1 MRPMIRRIK
10 ILILIF
16 CCINLAFAQQV
27 DSLDFAKETDSLPSD
42 RQSLKIK
49 KLYVPAG
56 LMLAGVAFGS
66 KGLESLN
73 SEIVEERN
81 EHLLNFT
88 SHLDDFLQFSPIV
101 TAYALD
107 AFGVKSKTDLG
118 NRTAIL
124 LKGEVLT
131 LGSVFVMKSLIHEN
145 RPDSSNSQSF
155 PSGHTAQAFAAAT
168 FLSEEY
174 KGRFPWMPY
183 AAYGVASTVG
193 VFRMVN
199 NKHYISDV
207 LFGAG
212 LGILSMKVAYWT
224 HQYKWNKKERH
235 EQAYQQ
241 YIKNE
246 KMIY

>member
-1 MRPMIRRIK
+1 M
-10 ILILIF
+10 LVF
-16 CCINLAFAQQV
+16 CCVNLGFAQQI
-27 DSLDFAKETDSLPSD
+27 DSLAIVRETNSLPSD
-42 RQSLKIK
+42 RQRFEIK

-56 LMLAGVAFGS
+56 LMIAGVALSGKS
-66 KGLESLN
+66 AESIN
-73 SEIVEERN
+73 NEIVEERN
-81 EHLLNFT
+81 EHFMNFT

-124 LKGEVLT
+124 IKGEVMA
-131 LGSVFVMKSLIHEN
+131 LGSAFILKSLIHEN
-145 RPDSSNSQSF
+145 RPDSSNNMSF
-155 PSGHTAQAFAAAT
+155 PSGHTTQAFAAAT

-174 KGRFPWMPY
+174 KDRFSWMPY
-183 AAYGVASTVG
+183 VSYSLAGTVG

-212 LGILSMKVAYWT
+212 LGILSMKMAYWT

-246 KMIY
+246 KPVY